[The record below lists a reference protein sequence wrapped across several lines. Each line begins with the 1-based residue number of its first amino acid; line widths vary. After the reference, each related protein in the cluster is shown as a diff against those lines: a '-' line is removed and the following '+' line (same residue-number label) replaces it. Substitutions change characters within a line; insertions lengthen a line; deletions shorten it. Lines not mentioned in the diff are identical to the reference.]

1 MMSSPYTL
9 LAAFELV
16 KILSLLSTSFIE
28 EQHQTAY
35 FFLATTFLVKAFTA
49 IRKKRTLVSN
59 KKEDIL
65 VSRNEFTGDLR
76 QRKFLAHKE
85 KDEIDAKEPKEGTVD
100 TADGSG
106 LLNGAAGLLILRVA
120 RTWNQVD

>member
-1 MMSSPYTL
+1 MSSPYTL

-35 FFLATTFLVKAFTA
+35 FFLATTFLVISFTA
-49 IRKKRTLVSN
+49 IRKKRTLVL
-59 KKEDIL
+59 KKIEDIL
-65 VSRNEFTGDLR
+65 VTRNEVKGHVR

-85 KDEIDAKEPKEGTVD
+85 KEENDAEEPKTGTVD